1 MQSPIRD
8 FYEYSYICNCFNKR
22 DINNENKSRDDGR
35 NGLDGCPK
43 GVCCTERSS
52 KEKSFTALRI
62 EGIAKD
68 TILDH
73 LAGEETDPVML
84 ADLFARVKNMK
95 GDKMIRFIRFFYDLP
110 EPVFL
115 GKRFADATGMN
126 EQQGSQKKQ
135 KHMGMRPIRVI
146 LFSL

>member
-1 MQSPIRD
+1 VQSPIRD
-8 FYEYSYICNCFNKR
+8 FYEYSYICNFFNKR
-22 DINNENKSRDDGR
+22 GINNENKSRDDGR
-35 NGLDGCPK
+35 NGCPK
-43 GVCCTERSS
+43 GLYCTERSS

-95 GDKMIRFIRFFYDLP
+95 GDKMIRFIRFFMTCP
-110 EPVFL
+110 SPSF
-115 GKRFADATGMN
+115 
-126 EQQGSQKKQ
+126 
-135 KHMGMRPIRVI
+135 
-146 LFSL
+146 